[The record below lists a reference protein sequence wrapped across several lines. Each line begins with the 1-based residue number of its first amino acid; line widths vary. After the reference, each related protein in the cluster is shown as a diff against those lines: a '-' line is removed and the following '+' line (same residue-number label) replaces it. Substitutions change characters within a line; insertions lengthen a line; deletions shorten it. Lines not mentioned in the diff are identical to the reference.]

1 MKLEASA
8 DSEGTS
14 FFPFLAELTR
24 ELTARNAE
32 LKMEQ
37 NGSRGCAGGRS
48 ELSRSAAG
56 ARERGFFLLRL
67 WGEHPREGRG
77 LGRPV

>member
-37 NGSRGCAGGRS
+37 NGCAMLADAVSSRGLKQVRES
-48 ELSRSAAG
+48 KVPFFAAL
-56 ARERGFFLLRL
+56 ANIRD
-67 WGEHPREGRG
+67 
-77 LGRPV
+77 

>member
-37 NGSRGCAGGRS
+37 K
-48 ELSRSAAG
+48 
-56 ARERGFFLLRL
+56 
-67 WGEHPREGRG
+67 G
-77 LGRPV
+77 LCWRTR